1 MLRSEFLTSE
11 GTMLTSRAGVRTLWS
26 NLLSVVAGAMAPFGR
41 WKTVVD
47 TRPVGIDGSFLR
59 KALDVAP
66 VSLTADGMVPFN
78 TPMRISCCVASGLM
92 GYVVRSLG
100 GRPRRQFVLSLST

>member
-1 MLRSEFLTSE
+1 MLRSEFSTSE
-11 GTMLTSRAGVRTLWS
+11 GTMLTSRAGVWTLWS

-47 TRPVGIDGSFLR
+47 TRLVGIDGSFLR

-66 VSLTADGMVPFN
+66 VLLTADGMVPFN
-78 TPMRISCCVASGLM
+78 TPVRVAFCVASGLM
-92 GYVVRSLG
+92 
-100 GRPRRQFVLSLST
+100 